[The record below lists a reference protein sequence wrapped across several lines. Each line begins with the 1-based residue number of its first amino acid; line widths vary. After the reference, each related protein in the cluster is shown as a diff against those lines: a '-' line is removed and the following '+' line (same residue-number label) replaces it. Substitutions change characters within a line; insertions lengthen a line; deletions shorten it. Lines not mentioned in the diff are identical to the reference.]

1 MFRLKTVFGKS
12 GNCLLNLRIDQRAT
26 GTYLLTLTCLRR
38 CQVCDEQQKPV
49 IVPAHDSVI
58 WIDVVVIYWPYMSS
72 AMSGLWWT
80 AKTCHRACTWQRYL
94 NRCGCDLLTLSCLR
108 PCQVWWIGQTCHRA
122 CTWQRYRNK
131 CCFNLLTMS
140 GLWWTARTC
149 HRACTWQRYRN
160 EFTRNHFIPSFCS
173 INRRI

>member
-1 MFRLKTVFGKS
+1 MIWWFICKS
-12 GNCLLNLRIDQRAT
+12 LICNSLEIIYYLRSVYYCLFQFVYVQVENSIREVRELFIEFTDRPTRYRYVSIDT
-26 GTYLLTLTCLRR
+26 
-38 CQVCDEQQKPV
+38 D
-49 IVPAHDSVI
+49 
-58 WIDVVVIYWPYMSS
+58 MSS
-72 AMSGLWWT
+72 TMSGLWWT